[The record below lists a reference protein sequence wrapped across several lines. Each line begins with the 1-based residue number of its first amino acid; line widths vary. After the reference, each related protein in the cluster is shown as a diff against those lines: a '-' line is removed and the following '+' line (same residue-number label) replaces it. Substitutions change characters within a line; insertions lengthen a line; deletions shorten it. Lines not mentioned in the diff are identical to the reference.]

1 MRKIQDE
8 TLSFRLTRGLR
19 KQLTNFCEEHDF
31 HSSFVVRQALG
42 HYLQRVREAGPLP
55 RLGGGWKEDHKV
67 SE

>member
-8 TLSFRLTRGLR
+8 TLSFRLTTGLR
-19 KQLTNFCEEHDF
+19 KQLNNFCEEHDF

-42 HYLQRVREAGPLP
+42 QYLQRVRALEPFP

-67 SE
+67 PE

>member
-8 TLSFRLTRGLR
+8 TLSFRLTTGLR

-42 HYLQRVREAGPLP
+42 QYLQRVRAVEPLP

-67 SE
+67 PE